1 MARVKKG
8 VSGLSPK
15 DLAVK
20 AQAIHDGLDGNANFP
35 TPLPALDAYQ
45 SHIDALV
52 AANAI
57 WEAERSRPAFTQRRA
72 AGLQVLDD
80 VAQLAGYVQMAS
92 DGDEDKILSS
102 NFTVVKRGTRKGELP
117 PPRNLGAFLTNR
129 TGRVALRWKRQDGA
143 DMHHVFMST
152 SAEPFN
158 WQLIGATSKSRFDAD
173 SLEPGTFYFFAVSAL
188 GAAGESSKSEPC
200 RAMAAA

>member
-8 VSGLSPK
+8 VSGLSFK

-20 AQAIHDGLDGNANFP
+20 AQSIHDGLDGNIKFP
-35 TPLPALDAYQ
+35 TPEPSLADFQ
-45 SHIDALV
+45 THIDALV
-52 AANAI
+52 AANAAV
-57 WEAERSRPAFTQRRA
+57 EANRGRSEYLLRRTG
-72 AGLQVLDD
+72 GLQVLDD
-80 VAQLAGYVQMAS
+80 ITNLAAYVQNAS
-92 DGDEDKILSS
+92 KGDAATIESS
-102 NFTVVKRGTRKGELP
+102 NFEVVKRGSSIGELNP
-117 PPRNLGAFLTNR
+117 PKNLGAFLTNY
-129 TGRVALRWKRQDGA
+129 TGRVALRWKREDGA

-158 WQLIGATSKSRFDAD
+158 WQLIGATSKSRFNAD
-173 SLEPGTFYFFAVSAL
+173 SLEPGTFYFFAVTAL